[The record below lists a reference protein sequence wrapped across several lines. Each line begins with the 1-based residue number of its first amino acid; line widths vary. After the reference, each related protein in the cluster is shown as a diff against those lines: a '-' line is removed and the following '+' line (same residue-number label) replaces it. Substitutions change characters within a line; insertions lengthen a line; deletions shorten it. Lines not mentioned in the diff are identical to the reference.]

1 MPNKRQDVIVHS
13 GTWMGIGYIGV
24 KHEDGSVSI
33 HYEPIENK
41 LVRDYVEKSGVYCL
55 SQHTDNEQID
65 ILAKEQL
72 SESVGV
78 HWSELEAEW
87 EHTRH
92 VQQQERD
99 YKAWNHYLSIEK
111 EERGEGYAE

>member
-1 MPNKRQDVIVHS
+1 MVGVIVHS
-13 GTWMGIGYIGV
+13 GTFMEIGYIGV

-33 HYEPIENK
+33 RFEPIENK
-41 LVRDYVEKSGVYCL
+41 RIRDYVELTGVYYL
-55 SQHTDNEQID
+55 SEHEHTDNEQID

-72 SESVGV
+72 SEAIGV

-92 VQQQERD
+92 AQQQRRNHR
-99 YKAWNHYLSIEK
+99 AWEHYLSET
-111 EERGEGYAE
+111 ANPT